1 MIRYQL
7 KCGNDHAFEGWF
19 GSSEAYDGQA
29 RRKQVVC
36 PVCGTTNVGKAIM
49 APRVARSRS
58 RKPARPVAEIASEA
72 PQQEPLHE
80 ISSRAQHMLNGEQ
93 RKLLGQMRKLRDE
106 MLAKSDYVGPRFAEE
121 ARRIHNEEVPARG
134 IHGEATA
141 EEVAELRE
149 EGVKIY
155 PVPVLPDDHN

>member
-19 GSSEAYDGQA
+19 GSSKAYDTQS
-29 RRKQVVC
+29 RRKLVTC
-36 PVCGTTNVGKAIM
+36 PVCGTANVEKAIM
-49 APRVARSRS
+49 APRIARSRNRRPTPTDDATTDSPPAVATAS
-58 RKPARPVAEIASEA
+58 RS
-72 PQQEPLHE
+72 
-80 ISSRAQHMLNGEQ
+80 QHMLNGEQ
-93 RKLLGQMRKLRDE
+93 RKLLGTMRKLRDE

-134 IHGEATA
+134 IHGEATPD
-141 EEVAELRE
+141 EVAELRE

>member
-1 MIRYQL
+1 MIKYQL

-19 GSSEAYDGQA
+19 GSSKAYDTQSK
-29 RRKQVVC
+29 RKLVTC
-36 PVCGTTNVGKAIM
+36 PICGTANVEKAIM
-49 APRVARSRS
+49 APRIARSRS
-58 RKPARPVAEIASEA
+58 RKTVRSEDVAIEQTPATSANRS
-72 PQQEPLHE
+72 
-80 ISSRAQHMLNGEQ
+80 QHMLNGEQ
-93 RKLLGQMRKLRDE
+93 RKLLSTMRKLRDE

-134 IHGEATA
+134 IHGEATPD
-141 EEVAELRE
+141 EVAELKE

>member
-19 GSSEAYDGQA
+19 GSSKAYDTQSK
-29 RRKQVVC
+29 RKLVTC
-36 PVCGTTNVGKAIM
+36 PVCGTANVEKAIM
-49 APRVARSRS
+49 APRIARSSR
-58 RKPARPVAEIASEA
+58 RKPALSPEVATEQPPVATTGRS
-72 PQQEPLHE
+72 
-80 ISSRAQHMLNGEQ
+80 QHMLNGEQ
-93 RKLLGQMRKLRDE
+93 RKLLATMRKLRDE
-106 MLAKSDYVGPRFAEE
+106 MLAKSDYVGPNFAEE

-134 IHGEATA
+134 IHGEATPD
-141 EEVAELRE
+141 EVAELKE

>member
-19 GSSEAYDGQA
+19 ASSKAYDGQA
-29 RRKQVVC
+29 KRKQVTC
-36 PVCGTTNVGKAIM
+36 PVCGSANVEKAIM
-49 APRVARSRS
+49 APRIARSRS
-58 RKPARPVAEIASEA
+58 RRPAPAAETVPQAQPEPESRP
-72 PQQEPLHE
+72 
-80 ISSRAQHMLNGEQ
+80 QHMLNGEQ
-93 RKLLGQMRKLRDE
+93 RQLLGMMRKLRDE

-141 EEVAELRE
+141 EEVAELKE

>member
-1 MIRYQL
+1 MIKYQL

-19 GSSEAYDGQA
+19 GSSKAYDTQSK
-29 RRKQVVC
+29 RKLVTC
-36 PVCGTTNVGKAIM
+36 PVCGTANVEKAIM
-49 APRVARSRS
+49 APRIARSRS
-58 RKPARPVAEIASEA
+58 RKPVRSEDVATEQPPAASA
-72 PQQEPLHE
+72 NR
-80 ISSRAQHMLNGEQ
+80 SQHMLNGEQ
-93 RKLLGQMRKLRDE
+93 RKLLSTMRKLRDE

-134 IHGEATA
+134 IHGEATPD
-141 EEVAELRE
+141 EVAELKE